1 MDAII
6 KCFSSYGTV
15 EEREA
20 CSPSVSQMPQS
31 TRLQNPAEW
40 RSVTHPVK
48 SASLTLPLSQSS
60 SFNSSHIHLLPLS
73 FSFLFWSSS
82 FSFTLAPLCLGS
94 LGPHKFTSPPATKVE
109 FHSFIFLFSY
119 FFFPGYQHPSLAP
132 SLLCLDTCSH
142 LSFYLLADLGY
153 CYIKP
158 PLSQVHVELT
168 QKYNVTTLERNTD
181 GELCN

>member
-1 MDAII
+1 MFSIRITDAAEHQAS
-6 KCFSSYGTV
+6 KPSRVTV
-15 EEREA
+15 
-20 CSPSVSQMPQS
+20 CHSPRQVCIS
-31 TRLQNPAEW
+31 
-40 RSVTHPVK
+40 H
-48 SASLTLPLSQSS
+48 SASLPVFFFYFFSHTFAPSQ
-60 SFNSSHIHLLPLS
+60 S